1 MSWIGLGLL
10 VAFLVVAL
18 GANVIAPFD
27 PILPTDAI
35 HVPPWTTMTVVRNET
50 YAAWL
55 AVGNWTQ
62 PSFGQKIDGRGTL
75 TNATGDVM

>member
-55 AVGNWTQ
+55 A
-62 PSFGQKIDGRGTL
+62 PSGTGPSRRS
-75 TNATGDVM
+75 ARRSTGGAR